1 MAERKKIK
9 LKKTRGGAQQYE
21 RSKGDFKRQ
30 VDDLFYKFMANPS
43 GDPDFS
49 EKRVRLKAGMY
60 GASEYLDDSGELE
73 ELLMGFAKEDAKE
86 RRSRPVNKKEGGAAF
101 PDLTGDGKVTKKD
114 ILRGRGVKGFKNG
127 GKVRGY
133 GKGGGVCRG
142 GGAAISG
149 TKFSGVK

>member
-21 RSKGDFKRQ
+21 RSKGDFGRHS
-30 VDDLFYKFMANPS
+30 DNLFHKLMADPL
-43 GDPDFS
+43 GDPDIL
-49 EKRVRLKAGMY
+49 EKKARLRAGEY
-60 GASEYLDDSGELE
+60 GASKYDDDAELE
-73 ELLMGFAKEDAKE
+73 EMLMGFAEREAKE
-86 RRSRPVNKKEGGAAF
+86 RRNRPVEKAKGGA
-101 PDLTGDGKVTKKD
+101 VKKYM
-114 ILRGRGVKGFKNG
+114 GG

-133 GKGGGVCRG
+133 EHGGGVCRG